1 MISVFVAICVS
12 IAVTSAAPAGPP
24 HHPGP
29 DHHKLMPYAYQYGV
43 KDEYHGVNFGEN
55 KESDGK
61 VVHGSYHSEAKSWFP
76 PFRSRLLM
84 ISVVTGERFSSLFSH
99 NLIIAARRA
108 PRLGGRAHQRGPV
121 KRCSSQLLN

>member
-1 MISVFVAICVS
+1 MISVFVAICVG
-12 IAVTSAAPAGPP
+12 IAVSSAAPAGPP

-61 VVHGSYHSEAKSWFP
+61 VVHGSYHVLLPDGRIQNVKYTSDHYGGYIADVSYEGHAAPYHP
-76 PFRSRLLM
+76 PAHPKPA
-84 ISVVTGERFSSLFSH
+84 TYH
-99 NLIIAARRA
+99 PPA
-108 PRLGGRAHQRGPV
+108 PIHPGPH
-121 KRCSSQLLN
+121 KG